1 MKSNQEIQNSDNM
14 NLIIVSDLHIGS
26 RFFVTE
32 AFEQFLS
39 QLPEDCE
46 LVLNGDVI
54 NIPYV
59 KLNPSHRKILDRIKQ
74 RSLRQK
80 VIWLQGNHDNGYVPD
95 RFGEVV
101 FKRSHSVGNKLLITH
116 GDDFDDIMPR
126 NQLFMKVFKWLH
138 KVRVKL
144 GAKPV
149 HVAEYAKKWK
159 SLYRVLRKNVM
170 TNAVKCAIENGYEA
184 VICGHT
190 HYAEDVVFN
199 GVRYINTGAW
209 TEVPSHFLHV
219 NNEKMLLKKVGMDP
233 DRVQQVKTLL
243 IN

>member
-1 MKSNQEIQNSDNM
+1 M

-26 RFFVTE
+26 RFFVAE

-39 QLPEDCE
+39 QMPEDCE

-54 NIPYV
+54 DNPFV
-59 KLNPSHRKILDRIKQ
+59 DLNPSHRKILDRIKQ
-74 RSLRQK
+74 RSFQQK
-80 VIWLQGNHDNGYVPD
+80 VIWLQGNHDNGYIPD
-95 RFGEVV
+95 QFGEVV
-101 FKRSHSVGNKLLITH
+101 FKRSHSVENKMLITH
-116 GDDFDDIMPR
+116 GDDFDEIMPR

-159 SLYRVLRKNVM
+159 SFYKVLRKNVM

-184 VICGHT
+184 VVCGHT

-209 TEVPSHFLHV
+209 TEFPSHFLHV
-219 NNEKMLLKKVGMDP
+219 NNEKMHLTKVGVDP
-233 DRVQQVKTLL
+233 KRVQQVKTLL

>member
-1 MKSNQEIQNSDNM
+1 MKSNQEMPNNKKM

-26 RFFVTE
+26 RFFVAE

-39 QLPEDCE
+39 QMPEDCE

-54 NIPYV
+54 NIPYAN
-59 KLNPSHRKILDRIKQ
+59 LSLSHRKILDRIKQ
-74 RSLRQK
+74 LSLRQK
-80 VIWLQGNHDNGYVPD
+80 VIWLQGNHDNGYLPD
-95 RFGEVV
+95 QFGEVV
-101 FKRSHSVGNKLLITH
+101 FKRSHSVGNRLLITH
-116 GDDFDDIMPR
+116 GDDFDEIMPR
-126 NQLFMKVFKWLH
+126 NQLFMKAFKLLH
-138 KVRVKL
+138 RVMVML
-144 GAKPV
+144 GARPV

-159 SLYRVLRKNVM
+159 SFYKVLRKNVM
-170 TNAVKCAIENGYEA
+170 TNAVKCAIENGYAA

-209 TEVPSHFLHV
+209 TEFPSYFLHV
-219 NNEKMLLKKVGMDP
+219 VDEKMFLSKVGVDP

>member
-1 MKSNQEIQNSDNM
+1 M

-26 RFFVTE
+26 RFFVAE

-39 QLPEDCE
+39 QMPEDCE

-54 NIPYV
+54 NLPYE
-59 KLNPSHRKILDRIKQ
+59 KLNPSHRKILDLIKQ
-74 RSLRQK
+74 LSLRQK

-95 RFGEVV
+95 QFGKVV
-101 FKRSHSVGNKLLITH
+101 FKRSHSVGNRLLITH
-116 GDDFDDIMPR
+116 GDDFDEIMPR
-126 NQLFMKVFKWLH
+126 NQLFMKVFKLLH
-138 KVRVKL
+138 RVRVRL

-159 SLYRVLRKNVM
+159 SLYKVLRKNVM
-170 TNAVKCAIENGYEA
+170 TNAVKCAKENGYQA

-190 HYAEDVVFN
+190 HYAEDVLFY

-209 TEVPSHFLHV
+209 TEFPSHFLRVH
-219 NNEKMLLKKVGMDP
+219 NEKMFLSKFGVDP
-233 DRVQQVKTLL
+233 DRVQQVKTHL

>member
-1 MKSNQEIQNSDNM
+1 M

-26 RFFVTE
+26 RFFVAE

-39 QLPEDCE
+39 QMPEDCE

-54 NIPYV
+54 NIPYAE
-59 KLNPSHRKILDRIKQ
+59 LNPSHRKILDRIKQ
-74 RSLRQK
+74 RSFQQK

-95 RFGEVV
+95 QFGEVV
-101 FKRSHSVGNKLLITH
+101 FKRSHSVGNRLLITH
-116 GDDFDDIMPR
+116 DDDFDEIMPR
-126 NQLFMKVFKWLH
+126 NQLFMKAFKLLH

-144 GAKPV
+144 GARPV
-149 HVAEYAKKWK
+149 HVAEYAKKWEY
-159 SLYRVLRKNVM
+159 LYKVLRKNVM

-209 TEVPSHFLHV
+209 TEFPSHFLHV
-219 NNEKMLLKKVGMDP
+219 NNQNMFLAKIGVDP